1 MIDSREN
8 RWRLFL
14 GILGVLFLFGAPQVF
29 QLFTIINLTTA
40 LALAILA
47 LSLGLVWGYGG
58 ILCFGQTMFFG
69 LGAYAYTIAAINFGE
84 TTGAVLV
91 AILVAAAFAAILG
104 YFIFY
109 GRVSDVYL
117 AVITLTVTLIFYSL
131 LRRTSGPEY
140 KIGKALLGGFNGL
153 TVPPLNIPSD
163 PSAILFPEHVFYV
176 AMAALILAYF
186 GCVWLTQTHF
196 GRVMVAIR
204 ENELR
209 AELLGYDI
217 RFYKLVMFAIGGGI
231 AGMAGVLFANGIGR
245 VTPDIFNLYN
255 TALTIIWVIV
265 GGRGTLIGPIFGA
278 IALFYLTSSLGTQ
291 TVLNNNLVLG
301 IILIVFVLAVP
312 QGIVPSL
319 VKLWDRTRSN
329 KQRLGKAKR
338 LRNRHGRAAR
348 RDMGSKAAEAAGDD

>member
-1 MIDSREN
+1 MIDTREN

-14 GILGVLFLFGAPQVF
+14 GVFGVLFLFAAPQVF
-29 QLFTIINLTTA
+29 QLFTIINLTIA
-40 LALAILA
+40 LSLAILA
-47 LSLGLVWGYGG
+47 LSLGLIWGYGG

-84 TTGAVLV
+84 TTGAFFL
-91 AILVAAAFAAILG
+91 AILVAATFAAVLG
-104 YFIFY
+104 YFVFY

-117 AVITLTVTLIFYSL
+117 AVITLTVSLIFYSL

-140 KIGKALLGGFNGL
+140 KIGDALLGGFNGL
-153 TVPPLNIPSD
+153 TAPPLNIPGD

-186 GCVWLTQTHF
+186 GCVWLMQTHF

-209 AELLGYDI
+209 AELLGYDV
-217 RFYKLVMFAIGGGI
+217 RFYKLCMFAIGGGI
-231 AGMAGVLFANGIGR
+231 AGMAGIFFANGIGR
-245 VTPDIFNLYN
+245 VTPDMFNLYN

-278 IALFYLTSSLGTQ
+278 IGLFYLTSSLGTQ
-291 TVLNNNLVLG
+291 TVINNNLVLG
-301 IILIVFVLAVP
+301 TILIVFVLVVP
-312 QGIVPSL
+312 QGIVPS
-319 VKLWDRTRSN
+319 VIKLWDRTRSH
-329 KQRLGKAKR
+329 KR
-338 LRNRHGRAAR
+338 LLKKEHRLRDR
-348 RDMGSKAAEAAGDD
+348 RPRRGMASKTAEAAGND

>member
-29 QLFTIINLTTA
+29 QLFTIINLTIA
-40 LALAILA
+40 LSLAILA
-47 LSLGLVWGYGG
+47 LSLGLIWGYGG

-84 TTGAVLV
+84 TTGAVIL
-91 AILVAAAFAAILG
+91 AILVAAAFAALLG
-104 YFIFY
+104 YFVFY

-117 AVITLTVTLIFYSL
+117 AVITLTVSLIFYSL

-140 KIGKALLGGFNGL
+140 KIGDALLGGFNGL
-153 TVPPLNIPSD
+153 TAPPLNIPGD
-163 PSAILFPEHVFYV
+163 PTAILFPEHVFYV

-186 GCVWLTQTHF
+186 GCVRLTQTHF

-209 AELLGYDI
+209 AELLGYDV
-217 RFYKLVMFAIGGGI
+217 RFYKLCMFAIGGGI
-231 AGMAGVLFANGIGR
+231 AGMAGILFANGIGR
-245 VTPDIFNLYN
+245 VTPDMFNLYN

-278 IALFYLTSSLGTQ
+278 IGLFYLTSSLGTQ
-291 TVLNNNLVLG
+291 TFVNNNLVLG
-301 IILIVFVLAVP
+301 AILIIFVLVVP
-312 QGIVPSL
+312 QGIVPS
-319 VKLWDRTRSN
+319 VIKLWDRTQSRN
-329 KQRLGKAKR
+329 RFLKREQRLR
-338 LRNRHGRAAR
+338 DR
-348 RDMGSKAAEAAGDD
+348 RPRRGMATKTAEAAGDD

>member
-1 MIDSREN
+1 MIASRDI
-8 RWRLFL
+8 RWSLFL
-14 GILGVLFLFGAPQVF
+14 GALGIIFLFAAPQVF
-29 QLFTIINLTTA
+29 ELFTIINLTTV

-58 ILCFGQTMFFG
+58 ILCFGQTTFFG
-69 LGAYAYTIAAINFGE
+69 IGAYAYTIAAINMGE
-84 TTGAVLV
+84 TTGPIFI
-91 AILVAAAFAAILG
+91 AIAAAAAFAAILG

-140 KIGKALLGGFNGL
+140 KIGNALLGGFNGI
-153 TVPPLNIPSD
+153 TSPPLNIPGD

-176 AMAALILAYF
+176 AMGALILAYF
-186 GCVWLTQTHF
+186 FCVWLTRTHF
-196 GRVMVAIR
+196 GRVMVGIR

-217 RFYKLVMFAIGGGI
+217 RFYKLALFAIGGGI
-231 AGMAGVLFANGIGR
+231 AGMAGILFANGIGR

-278 IALFYLTSSLGTQ
+278 TALFYLTSGLGTQ
-291 TVLNNNLVLG
+291 TAINNNLVLG
-301 IILIVFVLAVP
+301 IVLIVFVLLVP
-312 QGIVPSL
+312 RGIVPG
-319 VKLWDRTRSN
+319 VVAIWDRAHARS
-329 KQRLGKAKR
+329 RLLRKEKR
-338 LRNRHGRAAR
+338 LRR
-348 RDMGSKAAEAAGDD
+348 RRPAKTGQDTTEAAHDR